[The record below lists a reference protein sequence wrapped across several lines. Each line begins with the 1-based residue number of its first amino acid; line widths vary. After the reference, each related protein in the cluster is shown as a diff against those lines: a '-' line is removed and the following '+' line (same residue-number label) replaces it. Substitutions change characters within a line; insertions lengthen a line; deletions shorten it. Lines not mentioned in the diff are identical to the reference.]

1 METVNF
7 NRLHDLC
14 PLLLIYCWLLM
25 NALVCPPA
33 CLVFS
38 STWRTVAVTGVRL
51 IHAILVHRVY
61 SRRAATCA
69 VDVSL
74 MQCKYGFQWGCIASH
89 LTEWWL
95 YLLLKTLRTQ
105 HRPPLSFSNDSVAC
119 VSKLMTRLHRVG
131 LNENHIRVS
140 WGNQPVVITGQ
151 IVAAHLE
158 ETSRWL

>member
-1 METVNF
+1 
-7 NRLHDLC
+7 
-14 PLLLIYCWLLM
+14 M

-105 HRPPLSFSNDSVAC
+105 HRPPLSFSNDWVAC
-119 VSKLMTRLHRVG
+119 VSKLMTRLHRPSSG
-131 LNENHIRVS
+131 RPQWKPYSRLRRTGGTGRRAS

-151 IVAAHLE
+151 ILNNLTESHWYWW
-158 ETSRWL
+158 TKYGSD